1 MNTYAINKEF
11 NGIEITFQDKPSE
24 TIRTQLKENGF
35 RWHRLKM
42 VWYAKN
48 TAERLGLAKN
58 LCGDET
64 DTKEEPTKGTKQ
76 DHVKIYWNGMK
87 IDGGKL
93 IRCHYSLD
101 NNVNKAESICIYAS
115 DYDDLPRDLLPVKND
130 SDLYTDYFEKDRAN
144 ITPEHPLY
152 KYFRYAAEKA
162 RARDAKKHVE
172 WLKTVISKP
181 ERFEGQHEMYK
192 NDIAT
197 NQKYISDFESMTD
210 PGQPTAEDLE
220 EIDRQRTEAENARKA
235 EEHQKELEER
245 ERMLNLRCNG
255 QRFIISEMNK
265 HPIEDSAPYVL
276 IHWSE
281 HPAFYAWDDDELK
294 LSITAAEHILFKFDK
309 EQNETRG
316 TENGHGWYF
325 KTKFSIFWTNE
336 NGEEGSY
343 QGRYDLGDN
352 DGGLIQHIRAI
363 GEWMLSHDDFGHE
376 KDEPDETN
384 DILDFAHWLSSFVA

>member
-1 MNTYAINKEF
+1 MNTYAINTER
-11 NGIEITFQDKPSE
+11 NGIEITFDGVPSVA
-24 TIRTQLKENGF
+24 IREQLKSAAF
-35 RWHRLKM
+35 RWHRVKK

-48 TAERLGLAKN
+48 TAERLELAKK

-64 DTKEEPTKGTKQ
+64 DAKEEPTKGTKQ

-87 IDGGKL
+87 IAGGDL
-93 IRCHYSLD
+93 IRCFYSLD
-101 NNVNKAESICIYAS
+101 NYADHHEGVAIYAR
-115 DYDDLPRDLLPVKND
+115 DYKDLPRDLLPVENNSD
-130 SDLYTDYFEKDRAN
+130 SYTDYFEKDRAN

-162 RARDAKKHVE
+162 RARDAKKHIE
-172 WLKTVISKP
+172 RLKAALSMP
-181 ERFEGQHEMYK
+181 ERFEGQRQMYK
-192 NDIAT
+192 ADIAT
-197 NQKYISDFESMTD
+197 NEKYISEFEAAND
-210 PGQPTAEDLE
+210 PGQPTQEDLE
-220 EIDRQRTEAENARKA
+220 KIDRQRTEAENARKA
-235 EEHQKELEER
+235 AEHQKKLEER

-255 QRFIISEMNK
+255 QRFIISEMNT
-265 HPIEDSAPYVL
+265 HPIEEGAPCVL

-281 HPAFYAWDDDELK
+281 HPAFYAWGDDELK
-294 LSITAAEHILFKFDK
+294 LSITAAENILFEFDK
-309 EQNETRG
+309 PQKEG
-316 TENGHGWYF
+316 GYY

-336 NGEEGSY
+336 NGTEGSY

-363 GEWMLSHDDFGHE
+363 GEWKLTHDDFGHE